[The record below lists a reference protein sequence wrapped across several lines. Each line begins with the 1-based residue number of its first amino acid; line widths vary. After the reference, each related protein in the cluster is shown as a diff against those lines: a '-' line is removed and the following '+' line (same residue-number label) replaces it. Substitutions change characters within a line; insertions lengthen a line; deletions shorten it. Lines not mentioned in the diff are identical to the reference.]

1 MEVFRTH
8 RAALAVL
15 IASLCLVYF
24 LGLGGWGLMEPDE
37 GRYSEIPREMLSTGD
52 WVTPRLNGVKYFEK
66 PVMYYWMTAGS
77 FKLFGQSEFA
87 ARIPCAASA
96 LAGALGTYAMGASYG
111 PSAAFLGA
119 FITGTGFLWFA
130 LSQITLTDMAL
141 GAFMTLSLLCLF
153 KGLTGSRPLLW
164 LGYAF
169 MGLSVLTK
177 GLIGIV
183 IPGGIFLLWILLT
196 RRTWLIIRGI
206 SPVGILAFLGVT
218 GPWFYRVIKANPDFA
233 WFFFVHEHFL
243 RYSTMVSNRYQPWW
257 FFLAV
262 LPVALLPWTGTV
274 LQGLLSSLGELRYL
288 RKDIALRDSH
298 EDIAS
303 ESEEAL
309 FLLIWA
315 FFVLAFFSASKSK
328 LIPYMVPAMPP
339 LGLMGGIYMARCL
352 EDRRY
357 GSLVPGFALTAL
369 IMGLLGIALILYPN
383 HQDRFDPSTL
393 RTVALYTGAATIVS
407 GLLPLMAG
415 LFRRNP
421 WLPSA
426 LCALAFLLAMK
437 QLFPVVAQARS
448 PKALTLMAQRELT
461 PDSKVII
468 YKDYDQ
474 AVPFYLKR
482 LVVIVQDGRDYGELS
497 FGYRAEK
504 PGWFILTHELKPLW
518 ESSKAVMI
526 VKPEH
531 LKEIEELGI
540 KYRLAGQDPAYYGK
554 MILVN
559 R

>member
-1 MEVFRTH
+1 MEIFRTH

-15 IASLCLVYF
+15 IASLCLIYF
-24 LGLGGWGLMEPDE
+24 LGLGGWGLIEPDE
-37 GRYSEIPREMLSTGD
+37 GRYSEIPREMLASGD

-66 PVMYYWMTAGS
+66 PVMYYWMAASS
-77 FKLFGQSEFA
+77 FKLFGESEFT

-96 LAGALGTYAMGASYG
+96 LTGALATYAMGAPYG

-141 GAFMTLSLLCLF
+141 GAFMTLSILCIF

-183 IPGGIFLLWILLT
+183 LPGGIFLIWILLT
-196 RRTWLIIRGI
+196 RRTWLLLKGI

-218 GPWFYRVIKANPDFA
+218 APWFYKVIKANPDFA

-257 FFLAV
+257 FFLAL

-274 LQGLLSSLGELRYL
+274 LQGVLASLGELRYL
-288 RKDIALRDSH
+288 RKDTALRDSCQ
-298 EDIAS
+298 DPAS

-309 FLLIWA
+309 LLLIWS
-315 FFVLAFFSASKSK
+315 FFILAFFSASKSK

-339 LGLMGGIYMARCL
+339 LGLMGGIYMARCI
-352 EDRRY
+352 EDRQYR
-357 GSLVPGFALTAL
+357 SLLPGFAVTAL
-369 IMGLLGIALILYPN
+369 IMITLGAALILYPN
-383 HQDRFDPSTL
+383 HQDRFDPATL
-393 RTVALYTGAATIVS
+393 KAVALIAGGMTIAAGLIPLLAAWARKNPWIVS
-407 GLLPLMAG
+407 AV
-415 LFRRNP
+415 
-421 WLPSA
+421 
-426 LCALAFLLAMK
+426 CAAAFLLGMK
-437 QLFPVVAQARS
+437 QIFPVVAQARS
-448 PKALTLMAQRELT
+448 PKALALMVQKELT
-461 PDSKVII
+461 DDSKVII

-482 LVVIVQDGRDYGELS
+482 LVVIVQDGGDYGELS
-497 FGYRAEK
+497 FGYNAEK
-504 PGWFILTHELKPLW
+504 PSWFISTQDLKALW
-518 ESSKAVMI
+518 ESSRAIMI
-526 VKPEH
+526 VRPEH
-531 LKEIEELGI
+531 LKEIEQLGI
-540 KYRLAGQDPAYYGK
+540 KYRTAGQDPAYYGK